1 MKMKTTP
8 QTNLTVLRNDVEWNT
23 RFEGSISSIEIDG
36 QKLSDIHDLAR
47 KVDYNTKVTKRIAWA
62 SIIAVAIALSFG
74 VFITSWLLLNN
85 GKIQRSLESDKRNSA
100 YTILKSKGFRYENGA
115 WLSN

>member
-1 MKMKTTP
+1 MKTP

-47 KVDYNTKVTKRIAWA
+47 KVDYNTKVTKKIAW
-62 SIIAVAIALSFG
+62 VG
-74 VFITSWLLLNN
+74 VFIVAITLAIGAFLSQWIISND
-85 GKIQRSLESDKRNSA
+85 GSIQDALDNDKRKESFEK
-100 YTILKSKGFRYENGA
+100 LKSLGYKWNGIDWRREN
-115 WLSN
+115 